1 MPSRYLICVLIC
13 EGNSDLW
20 FLPGLLKRGIEHLCQ
35 EHGRCAVE
43 VEVIPV
49 AADHQRPAR
58 IVEALAAA
66 GRFDVLLY
74 HHDGAPAT
82 AAEAK
87 IEEVRRAVLTSRREP
102 MVPVV
107 PLRETEAWLIADP
120 GALASALGLAP
131 EVLGGRLPKRP
142 RDAESVADP
151 KALLNEIT
159 GLGLRRTGREKL
171 RDRRPG
177 LFAELADRVD
187 LGLLRQVP
195 SFARWWTDMTDALEK
210 LGYKK

>member
-1 MPSRYLICVLIC
+1 MPSRYLVCALIC

-20 FLPGLLKRGIEHLCQ
+20 FLPGLLKRGVEHLCQ
-35 EHGRCAVE
+35 EGVGCAVE
-43 VEVIPV
+43 VEVVPV
-49 AADHQRPAR
+49 AADHQRPGR
-58 IVEALAAA
+58 IVDALAATD
-66 GRFDVLLY
+66 RFDVLLY
-74 HHDGAPAT
+74 HHDGAPT
-82 AAEAK
+82 VAAEAK
-87 IEEVRRAVLTSRREP
+87 IEEVRRTVLESRREP

-120 GALASALGLAP
+120 GALALALGLAP
-131 EVLGGRLPKRP
+131 PMLAGRLPKRP
-142 RDAESVADP
+142 RDVEAVADP

-187 LGLLRQVP
+187 LDVLRQVP
-195 SFARWWTDMTDALEK
+195 SFARWWTDMTNALET